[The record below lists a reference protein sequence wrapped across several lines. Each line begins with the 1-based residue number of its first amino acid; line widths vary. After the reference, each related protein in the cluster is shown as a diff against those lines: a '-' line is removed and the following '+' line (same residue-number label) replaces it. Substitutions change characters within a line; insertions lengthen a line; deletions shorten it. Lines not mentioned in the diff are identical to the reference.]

1 MRKDESGNL
10 VFTHFQRFIRLC
22 VSVGPILY
30 FTINKLANLN
40 FIPATKVNRRRILL
54 CLLSDNFF
62 DVCLFKSVLWRD
74 GKIKRVGKNN
84 ICIFMAN
91 ICLFQWKHLSTLFN
105 TDVKKCNLTYSE
117 GIYVHIYKYISLWSF
132 SSLAWKEDLLAFI
145 QMLIIKLGLTRK
157 ARLSYKCSANAFCC
171 VSSNII

>member
-117 GIYVHIYKYISLWSF
+117 GIYIYINIYLYDLFHREGGPTGIHTNALHWTRFDKK
-132 SSLAWKEDLLAFI
+132 SSA
-145 QMLIIKLGLTRK
+145 KL
-157 ARLSYKCSANAFCC
+157 
-171 VSSNII
+171 

>member
-22 VSVGPILY
+22 VSVGPMDHGPMLY

-117 GIYVHIYKYISLWSF
+117 GIYTKINIYLY
-132 SSLAWKEDLLAFI
+132 
-145 QMLIIKLGLTRK
+145 
-157 ARLSYKCSANAFCC
+157 YK
-171 VSSNII
+171 